1 MMATS
6 ILQKPTPEPSVV
18 FTGKKPRKKPSVVF
32 TRKKP
37 RTIFEESGTTA
48 SSWLVVINY

>member
-1 MMATS
+1 
-6 ILQKPTPEPSVV
+6 
-18 FTGKKPRKKPSVVF
+18 VF

-48 SSWLVVINY
+48 SSWLVVINYWTLLQSK